1 MSASSVIFFDDI
13 IACFVCCL
21 CAFLCLVYARC
32 QEVEEESVG
41 LEQGP
46 LDAVQAADVALVDAA
61 VVVQE
66 DPVDPVVPEGS
77 EVPGQ
82 AAALVPLGGDRR
94 AWKWDS

>member
-1 MSASSVIFFDDI
+1 M
-13 IACFVCCL
+13 
-21 CAFLCLVYARC
+21 
-32 QEVEEESVG
+32 EEESVG

-46 LDAVQAADVALVDAA
+46 LDAVQAADVALDDAA

-82 AAALVPLGGDRR
+82 AAALVLLGGDRR